1 MARVKL
7 IEKEQADATIKEV
20 FQILEDLKVPLSN
33 IFKAVGNCPKIGRN
47 FIELGN
53 SILNSEFIDPRLRE
67 LAILRVGNL
76 LQSDYEF
83 THHVR
88 VGIRAGVTKD
98 QINELSRWKSSDKF
112 SEIERAV
119 LQYTDEVTLNVKVS
133 DSTFAN
139 LKSYFDD
146 PGIVK
151 LTTIIGYYGMVS
163 RMLVALQVEL
173 EPWIKPFIPQDSSQ

>member
-7 IEKEQADATIKEV
+7 VEKEQADPTIREV
-20 FQILEDLKVPLSN
+20 FQILEDLKIPLSN

-53 SILNSEFIDPRLRE
+53 SLLNPEFIDPKLRE
-67 LAILRVGNL
+67 LVILRVGNL

-83 THHVR
+83 THHAR
-88 VGIRAGVTKD
+88 IGIKAGLTKD
-98 QINELSRWKSSDKF
+98 QLKELSTWKSSDKF

-139 LKSYFDD
+139 LRRYFDD

-163 RMLVALQVEL
+163 RILVALQIEL
-173 EPWIKPFIPQDSSQ
+173 EPWVKPFIPQD